1 MKMKL
6 QTIIY
11 ANKRHFE
18 STYCVTIRATTTHEV
33 GHALS
38 LTHTETDGDIMKQ
51 GVKNYRALSSNDEK
65 YLKRKWGE

>member
-18 STYCVTIRATTTHEV
+18 STDCVTIRATTTHEV